1 MKRTTI
7 ALPDDLAEL
16 VDSEARR
23 QRTSVSDVIRRHLV
37 RSLPGAA
44 ERPRVIAW
52 AGLLEEPSMP
62 SGERIDEA
70 FAEGWADAIDRDR
83 G

>member
-7 ALPDDLAEL
+7 SLPDDLAEL

-37 RSLPGAA
+37 RSLTGSP
-44 ERPRVIAW
+44 ETPRVIAW
-52 AGLLEEPSMP
+52 AGLFEDPEMP
-62 SGERIDEA
+62 PGERIDEA
-70 FAEGWADAIDRDR
+70 LAEGWADAIDRDR

>member
-7 ALPDDLAEL
+7 RLPDDLAEL
-16 VDSEARR
+16 VDAEARQ

-37 RSLPGAA
+37 RSLTGMPAT
-44 ERPRVIAW
+44 PRVIAW
-52 AGLLEEPSMP
+52 AGLFEDPEMP

-70 FAEGWADAIDRDR
+70 LAEGWADAIDCDR